1 MTAEGLNITDGLLKG
16 CDRQLTGRVVIP
28 DGVRELRAGS
38 FDGCRKMTEIVLPK
52 TVERIGR
59 GAFKDCTALKK
70 ADMKDA
76 EIRQI
81 PMGCFEGCLALGCV
95 ELPMAAKEIEESS
108 FKGCYGLEKLSL
120 TLNMTRIPDNAFRD
134 CGRLSLIEIRT
145 GGNKV
150 SFGIDEP
157 FSGRVY
163 DDMKK
168 YLLASDTRRDH
179 SWSVKYSAGMG
190 DKAVNYESGQSR
202 AEDRE
207 LDRLRKLNEKLTAEK
222 QKQSESIQ
230 ELAAELDLTR
240 QVYAEIRM
248 ELDAQR
254 KKYEELLNANAKYKH
269 DRDDFRI
276 KESSYQGEIHS
287 LRCDNE
293 ELLDRC
299 ANYEKKI
306 EEYDNVY
313 KACCEEL
320 DALNKNYDELL
331 CTSAKYKHDRDE
343 YKKKTGSCR
352 EELDVLKK
360 KYEKERGRLAVKAE
374 QLKSENERLVKE
386 NEKLKERL
394 RKAAF
399 GGVVTTFYE
408 LTEDELAEL

>member
-16 CDRQLTGRVVIP
+16 CDRLLSGRVVIP

-38 FDGCRKMTEIVLPK
+38 FDGCRKITEIVLPK

-202 AEDRE
+202 ADDRE

-222 QKQSESIQ
+222 LKQSESIQ

-254 KKYEELLNANAKYKH
+254 KKYEELL
-269 DRDDFRI
+269 
-276 KESSYQGEIHS
+276 
-287 LRCDNE
+287 
-293 ELLDRC
+293 DRC

-313 KACCEEL
+313 KAC
-320 DALNKNYDELL
+320 
-331 CTSAKYKHDRDE
+331 
-343 YKKKTGSCR
+343 R

-360 KYEKERGRLAVKAE
+360 KYEKERGRLAAKAE
-374 QLKSENERLVKE
+374 QLKSENERLGKE